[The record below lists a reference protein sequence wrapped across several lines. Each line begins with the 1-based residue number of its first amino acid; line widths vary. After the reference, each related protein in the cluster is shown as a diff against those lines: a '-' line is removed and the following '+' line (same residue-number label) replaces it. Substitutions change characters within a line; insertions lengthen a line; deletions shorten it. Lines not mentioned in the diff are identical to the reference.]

1 MHLLLA
7 GLNHRTAPI
16 EVRDRF
22 AITEQRLEGALAA
35 ITEAAG
41 LSECA
46 ILSTCNRTEV
56 YAIAADTADSV
67 AGALCSYHGIATA
80 EVQAHLTLLEGHSA
94 AAHLLRVASGLDSLV
109 LGEPQVL
116 KQVRDAFA
124 V

>member
-16 EVRDRF
+16 EVREQF
-22 AITEQRLEGALAA
+22 AVPEQRLAGALAA
-35 ITEAAG
+35 IRESAA

-56 YAIAADTADSV
+56 YAIASESAESVASALCQYHGLSLADT
-67 AGALCSYHGIATA
+67 TP
-80 EVQAHLTLLEGHSA
+80 HLMMLEGAQA

-124 V
+124 